1 MEYSAELLRK
11 EAAQYQVLLN
21 ILKAEQQALVQGA
34 VEEINRICEEKSL
47 CVAGIDALEQQR
59 QALSDNDTCKLDPSL
74 SDLRQQLNHIATQA
88 RELNLAN
95 GRVINA
101 RLQRTQDALSILRT
115 DNERD
120 PTYGPDGQTA
130 PSGSGRPIASA

>member
-11 EAAQYQVLLN
+11 EASQYQVLLN

-74 SDLRQQLNHIATQA
+74 SDLWQQLNHIATQA

-115 DNERD
+115 DERD
-120 PTYGPDGQTA
+120 PTYGPDGQAA